1 MIADEQF
8 FANLVK
14 GSFKAV
20 IWVIWMKDKVTSQ
33 NGFMYV
39 KIISSTTENKHVSL
53 KNWRLVATSHL
64 GRKDP
69 KCQLCFGVPCLLVGG
84 VREAVNEDGEVRTEN
99 PENWKK
105 WRQFF
110 PIANMLDL
118 AAPVFVVKTRQPGW
132 FYGSWI
138 WLSLFNPDEI
148 CFIQKNTSLLFCI
161 SSNLSPFIRWA
172 PHKFWEACGSTPWW
186 LPREIAGKG

>member
-39 KIISSTTENKHVSL
+39 KIISSTTENK
-53 KNWRLVATSHL
+53 L

-99 PENWKK
+99 PEN
-105 WRQFF
+105 
-110 PIANMLDL
+110 
-118 AAPVFVVKTRQPGW
+118 
-132 FYGSWI
+132 
-138 WLSLFNPDEI
+138 
-148 CFIQKNTSLLFCI
+148 
-161 SSNLSPFIRWA
+161 
-172 PHKFWEACGSTPWW
+172 
-186 LPREIAGKG
+186 